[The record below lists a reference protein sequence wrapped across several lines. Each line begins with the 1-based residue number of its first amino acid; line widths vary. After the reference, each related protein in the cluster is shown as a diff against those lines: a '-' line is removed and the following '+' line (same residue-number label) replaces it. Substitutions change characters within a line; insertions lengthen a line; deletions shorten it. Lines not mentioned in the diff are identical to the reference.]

1 MRAVAEVL
9 GFVWGYWWRRPIW
22 VVVLGLVMLV
32 AVAFDVVAPTVAG
45 RLIDA
50 LAVVP
55 AGGGPSAEAWR
66 QAVTL
71 AATLVA
77 LAAGFHVLRYVAFR
91 LWIWFAAEI
100 MRDMVAEAFARVQ
113 RYSADW
119 HANSF
124 AGSTVRKISRGMW
137 AYDRISDIVYIG
149 FFPAAVILLGIA
161 GILLVRWPAI
171 GIFLLVGVA
180 VYCAVSVVLAT
191 QYCAAANRESND
203 KDSAM
208 GAVLADSITCNA
220 VVKSFAGEV
229 REDATVR
236 GAGEAWRVATTRS
249 WNRLVNMELAQMV
262 VLTGIQLGMLSLA
275 LWFWSRGAASA
286 GGVTTILA
294 SYFMIHGYLRDF
306 GDQMRD
312 LQQAINEMEDIVA
325 FSKLPIGVADAPDA
339 VDLVPNG
346 GEIAFDHVVFRYG
359 GQSKALYNDF
369 SVRIAPGERVALV
382 GKSGSGKSTFVKLI
396 QRLYDIDGGAIS
408 IDGQD
413 VARCT
418 QESLRR
424 VISVVPQDPTLFHR
438 SLAENIAYA
447 RPEASREAIV
457 DAAKRANAHEFIM
470 ALPQGYDTLVGE
482 RGVKLSG
489 GERQRVAIARAILAD
504 APVLILDEA
513 TSSLDSITEDAIQAA
528 IEELVKGRTTIVIAH
543 RLATVRRAD
552 RILVFA
558 NGEVVE
564 HGTHAQL
571 MADADGHYR
580 ALHHMQ
586 TAQLVG

>member
-1 MRAVAEVL
+1 MRAIAEVL
-9 GFVWGYWWRRPIW
+9 GFVWGYWWRRPVW
-22 VVVLGLVMLV
+22 VVVMAAVMLV

-45 RLIDA
+45 QLIDA
-50 LAVVP
+50 LA
-55 AGGGPSAEAWR
+55 
-66 QAVTL
+66 AVATG
-71 AATLVA
+71 AAPTADEFRRAAVLVA
-77 LAAGFHVLRYVAFR
+77 ILVGLAIGFHVLRHVAFR

-137 AYDRISDIVYIG
+137 AYDRISDIVFIG
-149 FFPAAVILLGIA
+149 FFPAAVILLGIS
-161 GILLVRWPAI
+161 GILLVRWPLI
-171 GIFLLVGVA
+171 GVFLLVGVA
-180 VYCAVSVVLAT
+180 VYCAVSVALAT
-191 QYCAAANRESND
+191 RYCAPANRESND

-220 VVKSFAGEV
+220 VVKSFSGEA
-229 REDATVR
+229 REDAEVR
-236 GAGEAWRVATTRS
+236 RVGEAWRVATVRS
-249 WNRLVNMELAQMV
+249 WDRLVNMELAQMA
-262 VLTGIQLGMLSLA
+262 VLTVIQLGMLGLA
-275 LWFWSRGAASA
+275 LWFWARGAASA
-286 GGVTTILA
+286 GGVTTILT

-312 LQQAINEMEDIVA
+312 MQQAINEMEDIVA
-325 FSKLPIGVADAPDA
+325 FSKLPIGVADAPGA
-339 VDLVPNG
+339 VDLVANG
-346 GEIAFDHVVFRYG
+346 GEIGFDDVTFRYG
-359 GQSKALYNDF
+359 GQSKALYRDF

-382 GKSGSGKSTFVKLI
+382 GRSGSGKSTFVKLI
-396 QRLYDIDGGAIS
+396 QRLYDVDGGRIA

-413 VARCT
+413 VATCT

-424 VISVVPQDPTLFHR
+424 TISVVPQDPVLFHR
-438 SLAENIAYA
+438 SLADNIAYA
-447 RPEASREAIV
+447 KPGASRDEIV
-457 DAAKRANAHEFIM
+457 DAAKRANADAFIA

-528 IEELVKGRTTIVIAH
+528 IEELVRGRTTIVIAH

-552 RILVFA
+552 RILVFN

-564 HGTHAQL
+564 HGTHAEL
-571 MADADGHYR
+571 MAADDGHYR

-586 TAQLVG
+586 SAQLVG

>member
-1 MRAVAEVL
+1 MRAIAEVM
-9 GFVWGYWWRRPIW
+9 GFVWGYWWRQPGRFF
-22 VVVLGLVMLV
+22 GLAVVMLV

-50 LAVVP
+50 LA
-55 AGGGPSAEAWR
+55 AGGGGLPTDEQWREA
-66 QAVTL
+66 VLLVGVLVGL
-71 AATLVA
+71 AI
-77 LAAGFHVLRYVAFR
+77 GFHVMRYVAFR
-91 LWIWFAAEI
+91 LWILLAAET
-100 MRDMVAEAFARVQ
+100 MRDMVAEVFARVQ

-137 AYDRISDIVYIG
+137 AYDQIADIVYIG
-149 FFPAAVILLGIA
+149 FFPALIILLGIA
-161 GILLVRWPAI
+161 GILLVQWPVI
-171 GIFLLVGVA
+171 GLFLLGGVA
-180 VYCAVSVVLAT
+180 AYCIVSVLLATRYCAP
-191 QYCAAANRESND
+191 ANRASND
-203 KDSAM
+203 ADSDM

-220 VVKSFAGEV
+220 VVKSFSGEV
-229 REDATVR
+229 REDARVR
-236 GAGEAWRVATTRS
+236 GAGEKWRRLTTRS
-249 WNRLVNMELAQMV
+249 WDRLVNMELAQMV
-262 VLTGIQLGMLSLA
+262 ILTVIQLGMLGLA
-275 LWFWSRGAASA
+275 LLFWVRGEASA
-286 GGVTTILA
+286 GGVTAILT
-294 SYFMIHGYLRDF
+294 SYFMIHGYLREF
-306 GDQMRD
+306 GNQMRD

-325 FSKLPIGVADAPDA
+325 FANMPIGVPDVPGA
-339 VDLVPNG
+339 VALEPKG
-346 GEIAFDHVVFRYG
+346 GEIAFDNVVFRYG

-396 QRLYDIDGGAIS
+396 QRLYDIDTGRIA

-413 VARCT
+413 VAKCT
-418 QESLRR
+418 QESLRQ
-424 VISVVPQDPTLFHR
+424 VISVVPQDPALFHR

-447 RPEASREAIV
+447 RPDASREVII
-457 DAAKRANAHEFIM
+457 DAARRANAHDFIM

-489 GERQRVAIARAILAD
+489 GERQRVAIARAIVAD

-564 HGTHAQL
+564 HGTHDQL
-571 MADADGHYR
+571 MTDTDGHYR

-586 TAQLVG
+586 TSQLVG